1 MTCLKALLTY
11 FKGGYYSGFK
21 DLLKCKQHLNL
32 GFPIAEIDAQ
42 GEFIITKEKD
52 TAGIVS
58 PETVIS
64 QLVYEISGPLYYNSD
79 VVAHLEGIKVEQL
92 EKDRVV
98 VTGIKGS
105 APPPTTRMGLTA
117 HGGYQAEFHFY
128 FVGLDIE
135 EKCQWMEEQIR
146 YSMGEE
152 LIKKFSLLKFHR
164 HGTSPSN
171 PSCQE
176 FATVDFRIFAQA
188 KDPEVFR
195 VDAPDG
201 FSRRIL
207 ETVLQSVP
215 VRNSYTLNFVLK
227 LIMLCC

>member
-1 MTCLKALLTY
+1 MLKS
-11 FKGGYYSGFK
+11 KK
-21 DLLKCKQHLNL
+21 HLNL
-32 GFPIAEIDAQ
+32 GFPIAEIDVK
-42 GEFIITKEKD
+42 GECIITKEKN
-52 TAGIVS
+52 TGGCVS
-58 PETVIS
+58 PETVVS
-64 QLVYEISGPLYYNSD
+64 QLVYEISGPSYYNSD
-79 VVAHLEGIKVEQL
+79 VVAQLECIKVEQVA
-92 EKDRVV
+92 EDRVL

-105 APPPTTRMGLTA
+105 APPPTTRMGITA

-146 YSMGEE
+146 YSMGEK

-164 HGTSPSN
+164 HGTCPSN
-171 PSCQE
+171 PASQE

-188 KDPEVFR
+188 TDPEVFR

-215 VRNSYTLNFVLK
+215 VRTH
-227 LIMLCC
+227 LITQL